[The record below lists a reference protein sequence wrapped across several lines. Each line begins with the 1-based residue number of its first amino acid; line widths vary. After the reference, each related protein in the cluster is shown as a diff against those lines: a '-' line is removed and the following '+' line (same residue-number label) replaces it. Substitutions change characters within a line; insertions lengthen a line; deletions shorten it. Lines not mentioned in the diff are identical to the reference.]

1 MSDYN
6 LSLNLSNENYLIGST
21 IFFTFLE
28 TAFSAMPISILVT
41 KIIPPSIAGTI
52 FSLIITLSA
61 TFNGPIS
68 SGIGAFINLKVFK
81 ITRDN
86 IKEEDSKNNLIKLT
100 ILSMCLHLLVIPFFY
115 FLIPNKSQISK
126 ALERINIIEKESAA
140 KRLSEYS
147 SDSLVIQEEG
157 DLQDK

>member
-41 KIIPPSIAGTI
+41 KIIPPSIAGTV

-61 TFNGPIS
+61 SFNGPIS

-115 FLIPNKSQISK
+115 FLIPNKNQILK
-126 ALERINIIEKESAA
+126 ALERINHIEKKSVV
-140 KRLSEYS
+140 KRVSELS

-157 DLQDK
+157 DL

>member
-41 KIIPPSIAGTI
+41 KIIPPSIAGTV

-61 TFNGPIS
+61 SFNGPIS

-115 FLIPNKSQISK
+115 FLIPNKNQILK
-126 ALERINIIEKESAA
+126 ALERINHIEKKSLV
-140 KRLSEYS
+140 KRVSELS

-157 DLQDK
+157 DL

>member
-41 KIIPPSIAGTI
+41 KIIPPSIAGTV

-61 TFNGPIS
+61 SFNGPIS

-115 FLIPNKSQISK
+115 FLIPNKNQILK
-126 ALERINIIEKESAA
+126 ALERINHIEKESVV
-140 KRLSEYS
+140 KRVSELS

-157 DLQDK
+157 DL

>member
-41 KIIPPSIAGTI
+41 KIIPPSIAGTV

-61 TFNGPIS
+61 SFNGPIS

-115 FLIPNKSQISK
+115 FLIPNKNQILK
-126 ALERINIIEKESAA
+126 ALERINHIEKKSVV
-140 KRLSEYS
+140 KRVSELST
-147 SDSLVIQEEG
+147 DSLVIQEEG
-157 DLQDK
+157 DL

>member
-41 KIIPPSIAGTI
+41 KIIPPSIAGTV

-61 TFNGPIS
+61 SFNGPIS

-100 ILSMCLHLLVIPFFY
+100 IFSMCLHLLVIPFFY
-115 FLIPNKSQISK
+115 FLIPNKNQILK
-126 ALERINIIEKESAA
+126 ALERINHIEKKSVV
-140 KRLSEYS
+140 KRVSELS

-157 DLQDK
+157 DL

>member
-41 KIIPPSIAGTI
+41 KIIPPSIAGTV

-61 TFNGPIS
+61 SFNGPIS

-115 FLIPNKSQISK
+115 FLIPNKNQILK
-126 ALERINIIEKESAA
+126 ALERINHIEKKSVV
-140 KRLSEYS
+140 KRVSVLS

-157 DLQDK
+157 DL